1 VQIFT
6 RGREFLLVQPVNAQV
21 YACPRSIAQSLSFD
35 DRVGG
40 VPYALSVS
48 APTSAPAERR
58 SGIRSLLARFEH
70 LFREL
75 GKFGVVGTV
84 AFVVDISIYNTLLTL
99 YHLETVLSGAISM
112 VVAATVAFF
121 GNRFWTWRDRERSGL
136 RREYLL
142 YFMFNL
148 VGLVIGLSCL
158 AISHY
163 GLGSVWP
170 ALQSPLADNVAKNL
184 VGMAFGTV
192 FRFWAYRQ
200 IVFRAIP
207 EDRS

>member
-1 VQIFT
+1 MFT
-6 RGREFLLVQPVNAQV
+6 RVREFSLTEPADAQV
-21 YACPRSIAQSLSFD
+21 YAYPRRITQALLRHD
-35 DRVGG
+35 LRGA

-48 APTSAPAERR
+48 APANQRT
-58 SGIRSLLARFEH
+58 GIRALFARLFARFEH
-70 LFREL
+70 ILREL
-75 GKFGVVGTV
+75 GKFGMVGTV
-84 AFVVDISIYNTLLTL
+84 AFAVDIAIYNTLLTL
-99 YHLETVLSGAISM
+99 YDLETVLSGAISM
-112 VVAATVAFF
+112 VIAATVAFF

-136 RREYLL
+136 RREYSL

-170 ALQSPLADNVAKNL
+170 ALQSPLADNVAKNV
-184 VGMAFGTV
+184 VGMALGTV

-200 IVFRAIP
+200 IVFRVIP